1 MTTCFLSACVVG
13 TLFVGVVAAA
23 APTAAAA
30 DAMLAEAQR
39 LYEAA
44 DYEQALDVLARV
56 EAEHAPLPEQQSR
69 RRYLALC
76 LIALGRAAD
85 AERPVEEM
93 VRAEPAL
100 QPERDLP
107 PRLLAMI
114 AQTRQRVSRSL
125 VRDSYER
132 GRALYDKGDRVA
144 AARAFEQAVALI
156 DDPALALSEDRAFA
170 DLRVVAD
177 GFRALASAPPPPP
190 AAASAPVPAA
200 TEPPTTGEAVPT
212 TVSRRPPAGA
222 AGTTP
227 AGSAA
232 AAVSAAFIPPRPIA
246 QPVPPLSHA
255 LGGYMNRREGEL
267 ELEIGADGTVRSAI
281 VRVPTLPSYDALLV
295 ATAKSQWRYQ
305 PATRGGVAV
314 PHRMRVRFVLQG
326 R

>member
-1 MTTCFLSACVVG
+1 MTTRFLSTWVVG
-13 TLFVGVVAAA
+13 SLFVGVVAAA
-23 APTAAAA
+23 APTAAAV

-132 GRALYDKGDRVA
+132 GRALYDTGDRVA
-144 AARAFEQAVALI
+144 AARAFAQAVALI
-156 DDPALALSEDRAFA
+156 DDPTLALSEDSAFA

-177 GFRALASAPPPPP
+177 GFRALASAPLPPP
-190 AAASAPVPAA
+190 A
-200 TEPPTTGEAVPT
+200 
-212 TVSRRPPAGA
+212 A

-227 AGSAA
+227 AGSA

-246 QPVPPLSHA
+246 QPVPPLNQS

-314 PHRMRVRFVLQG
+314 AHRMRVRFVLQG